1 MGLINDI
8 NELRETVKISV
19 DDTLYKTL
27 RPYIADATDRFIR
40 FYLGD
45 TLVDKLENNLSLEG
59 DLSVLRLRVRRAL
72 GPFSVALATHE
83 LGILIG
89 ESGHTVAKTETRVA
103 ASDNKVDLSCANMMS
118 RGWAALDGALAYVA
132 AKDMHFMDGRYFAA
146 KRSIWIQ
153 SVSGFENYGLIDI
166 GGSNLTYD
174 YFRMDLLRAENEIK
188 NLLPAGLFVLLENMI
203 CDNSI
208 DQGGDAQ
215 IELVR
220 KVRMLL
226 AALVVAGGVRS
237 SGTLPFDMKW
247 AYVPTMLYKRGDL
260 VNYYVTVAKDLR
272 DEIKDFVL
280 ANGEELGVPRSEGL
294 QFNGADKKIFVV

>member
-19 DDTLYKTL
+19 DDALYKTL

-45 TLVDKLENNLSLEG
+45 TLVDKLEDDLYLEG

-294 QFNGADKKIFVV
+294 QFNGADKKIFVG